1 MNEPNKTYSID
12 EIKELLDVKDDRTVG
27 KHINAAGYDP
37 NEKESYSEEEVGWIR
52 EVQIIKQ
59 ERGKISYP
67 DIKAEIDRRKAE
79 VQKQRLLGGSIPSAP
94 TQTLNTSS
102 SSESPPTNSAVP
114 AQPAI
119 DTDFIGGIVQEAL
132 QEQVKTHLVRGL
144 LQLPSMI
151 NRAVKESLPELQAAA
166 SIALQQNRERL
177 EPMRKVEAVTDEQ
190 TNGETID
197 VDNTFSEDEEREKE
211 D

>member
-52 EVQIIKQ
+52 EVQIIKR

-67 DIKAEIDRRKAE
+67 AIKAEIDRRKAE
-79 VQKQRLLGGSIPSAP
+79 TQKQRLLGGGGSPSAP
-94 TQTLNTSS
+94 TPNTSS
-102 SSESPPTNSAVP
+102 SSESPPTSSAVP

-132 QEQVKTHLVRGL
+132 QEQVKTHVVRSL

-151 NRAVKESLPELQAAA
+151 NQAVKESLPELQAAA
-166 SIALQQNRERL
+166 NIALQQNRERL

-190 TNGETID
+190 NNGETID